1 MTSKDWCNVNQNNVN
16 RWLQNARS
24 IAERWGKDRIPL
36 DIKDATNNSE
46 DFLAKQGHFI
56 SPIFR
61 SSVPKLVNARCEHIH
76 SLKTSTFLHF
86 YEAKNGNTQSG
97 EGIPDNNMVGFKR
110 NQLSRA
116 EITHQ
121 QLDGTAF
128 TIRTQNMQ
136 SGRYWRNFIVNVWSS
151 LERAANANE
160 TQKKEFCRDALN
172 FLNTSVVKFGHGFF
186 PQSLRAVIHELQDH
200 FNEPRTVFLPAV
212 WFTHDHL
219 CGGFLEVPI
228 CLHS

>member
-1 MTSKDWCNVNQNNVN
+1 MTIMRKDWCNVNQNNVN

-36 DIKDATNNSE
+36 HIKDATNNSE
-46 DFLAKQGHFI
+46 DLLAKQGHFI

-61 SSVPKLVNARCEHIH
+61 SSVPKLVNARCEHVH
-76 SLKTSTFLHF
+76 SLKTSTFLHV

-97 EGIPDNNMVGFKR
+97 DGIPDNNMVGFKR

-116 EITHQ
+116 EITYQ

-136 SGRYWRNFIVNVWSS
+136 SGRCWRNFIVNVWSS

-160 TQKKEFCRDALN
+160 TQKKEFYRDALN

-212 WFTHDHL
+212 
-219 CGGFLEVPI
+219 
-228 CLHS
+228 